1 MTSNGVGR
9 KEYEQITLEEKCKI
23 LKVNKGF

>member
-9 KEYEQITLEEKCKI
+9 KEDKQITLEEKRKI